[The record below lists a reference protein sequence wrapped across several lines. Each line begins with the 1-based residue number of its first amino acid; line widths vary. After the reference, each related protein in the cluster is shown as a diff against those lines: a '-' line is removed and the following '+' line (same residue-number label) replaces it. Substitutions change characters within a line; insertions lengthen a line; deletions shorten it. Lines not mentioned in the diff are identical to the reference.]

1 MMKRTICTA
10 LVLGSVFCGSALQA
24 DEAHRPRLFAQFGE
38 MVNTP
43 DGMALD
49 AKGDLYLSSPNFQD
63 KNFPGVILRRCSK
76 TGTWSVFTPAL
87 LHPETRAAGPMGIA
101 FGPDGNLYYCDNQY
115 FNNRNYKSRILRV
128 LVADD
133 GAPLRIEPVVEN
145 VKFAN
150 GIRFRGNDLFFTDT
164 CFDLPGRAV
173 GGVYRVPMSAFRERP
188 ARLLPKDRAE
198 KDPFFLGAIET
209 QVLKKRND
217 PAAADGLCLAANGD
231 LYTGSFGCG
240 NFYKL
245 ARRPDGTYEK
255 PKLLLSDPSVF
266 SCCDGICY
274 YEKKNWIIM
283 ADSAKNAIR
292 YWDIGKEW
300 QGAAAAFGTLWEN
313 DDVTGEDGLLDQPCE
328 VLVFEGN
335 KLLVANFDLKF
346 PDLKNTSNDRVHT
359 ISVIDL

>member
-1 MMKRTICTA
+1 MTRRTIWA
-10 LVLGSVFCGSALQA
+10 GLVLGAVFFGFTLEAG
-24 DEAHRPRLFAQFGE
+24 EAHRPRLFARFGE

-49 AKGDLYLSSPNFQD
+49 AKGDLYLSSPNFQNA
-63 KNFPGVILRRCSK
+63 NFPGVIMRRCSK
-76 TGTWSVFTPAL
+76 TGAWSVFTPGL
-87 LHPETRAAGPMGIA
+87 LHPETKAACPMGIA

-128 LVADD
+128 TISDE
-133 GAPLRIEPVVEN
+133 GAPLRIDPVVEN

-164 CFDLPGRAV
+164 CFDLPGRSV
-173 GGVYRVPMSAFRERP
+173 GGVYRVPVKAFRERP

-209 QVLKKRND
+209 QVLKDRND
-217 PAAADGLCLAANGD
+217 PGAADGLCLVGNGD
-231 LYTGSFGCG
+231 LYTGAFGCG
-240 NFYKL
+240 SFYKL

-255 PKLLLSDPSVF
+255 PKLLVSDPSVF

-274 YEKKNWIIM
+274 YAKKNWIIM
-283 ADSAKNAIR
+283 ADSAKNAVR
-292 YWDIGKEW
+292 YWDISKEGK
-300 QGAAAAFGTLWEN
+300 GAAAAFGTLWEN
-313 DDVTGEDGLLDQPCE
+313 GDTEGEDGLLDQPCE

-335 KLLVANFDLKF
+335 KLLVANFDF
-346 PDLKNTSNDRVHT
+346 RFRGLKNKSNDLVHT
-359 ISVIDL
+359 VSVIDL